1 MASNDTLTIDPHRT
15 YRAVEERLA
24 AETNPK
30 RRRNLAMLLTH
41 LKAETRGDI
50 DALVATVTDQS
61 AYVCNYL
68 PVPKSYHGKAGI
80 RQYYNELFSMG
91 SIRDE
96 FDIRTL
102 VVDDDCIVT
111 EGRHRSAIR
120 GEWLRQQGINVPDPG
135 ACYLSEM
142 EALVVWPFDAE
153 GYILGEIL
161 YASPNALT
169 GIENRKLDP
178 AEIGAI

>member
-1 MASNDTLTIDPHRT
+1 MESNNMLKIDPRRT
-15 YRAVEERLA
+15 YRAVEERLR

-50 DALVATVTDQS
+50 DALVATVTDRS
-61 AYVCNYL
+61 AYHCNYL
-68 PVPKSYHGKAGI
+68 PVPKVYHGKAGI
-80 RQYYNELFSMG
+80 RQFYNELFSMG

-96 FDIRTL
+96 FDIRNL

-120 GEWLRQQGINVPDPG
+120 GDWLQQQGINVADPN

-153 GYILGEIL
+153 GYILGETL

-169 GIENRKLDP
+169 GIEGRKLEP
-178 AEIGAI
+178 AEIGSI